1 MAREELLLLIKA
13 ETQKAVQEMQKMN
26 NSINKTQA
34 GIKGTIEG
42 FKNFAMKA
50 LVVVAAIKGL
60 INVFKGTTE
69 AYKKQLEAEVKL
81 ESALKATGYAVGIT
95 AEEMKAMAAGMQQTT
110 VFGNE
115 LVINA
120 QAIMTTFTKIGKD
133 VFPEAIARA
142 ADMSTMFGQDLQQ
155 SVIQLGTALND
166 PIAGIG
172 RLKRIGISFSEE
184 QKKQIKSFMDMND
197 IASAQKVILDE
208 LGVEFGGVA
217 EEMGKTPIG
226 IFKRFDNTMSDLN
239 ETIGMYISNA
249 AVPLA
254 ESFTKMA
261 EGVNAFL
268 KSREGMAQIQAILS
282 AVAGVGSILST
293 IFGKIFS
300 MFKDFTENIA
310 SKVSEEFSEI
320 VGEGNESN
328 VIFTILGGIVQ
339 VVSAHFAIF
348 GKIIEFAIN
357 HLSNLIQAAMKTGD
371 VLVKLVQ
378 ALIDPFNQEKWDAL
392 GTAGQEALDQWVKT
406 GGEFVT
412 GIGEIISTVMDEF
425 GKFVEGTT
433 QNAEELKKNTEASI
447 DAVNKLME
455 ALKSNNKA
463 LLDDLNNVPPALQ
476 GTTDEIENILAEWE
490 NIHLTDVEKEIKKLD
505 EMKANFEKA
514 GIDRIEIEEWYQGE
528 IDAIRQEQHDKEKE
542 RMMDLVQTS
551 LDFTNQMV
559 TGMADIFSM
568 YFNNKNIELDNNYKK
583 EKEAIEKNVKDEDEK
598 NKALAKLEAD
608 YDKKRGQIK
617 TRQARQEKA
626 WGIVQSI
633 IDTGAAVMKTFAQ
646 LGFPWGIPAA
656 VAVGAL
662 GAAKTAM
669 IASQPIPKFEQGGA
683 FTVPPGFEDDSF
695 LMRAKSGEEVNIRR
709 PDQAGQ
715 PIQIKIYLGEDIIW
729 DKAYQ
734 ASINGNLLIDT
745 RALTGG

>member
-34 GIKGTIEG
+34 GIKNTIQG

-50 LVVVAAIKGL
+50 LVVVAAVKGL
-60 INVFKGTTE
+60 INVFRGTTE

-95 AEEMKAMAAGMQQTT
+95 AEEMKAMAAEMQQTT
-110 VFGNE
+110 VFGDN

-166 PIAGIG
+166 PIAGVG

-184 QKKQIKSFMDMND
+184 QKKQIKNFMDMND

-254 ESFTKMA
+254 ESFTKMT

-268 KSREGMAQIQAILS
+268 KSREGMAQVQGILNML
-282 AVAGVGSILST
+282 AGTGSVLGT
-293 IFGKIFS
+293 IFGQLVDTLKPLGEDILNTFN
-300 MFKDFTENIA
+300 K
-310 SKVSEEFSEI
+310 EFSDV
-320 VGEGNESN
+320 VGQGNEAN
-328 VIFTILGGIVQ
+328 VIFDILGGVIKA
-339 VVSAHFAIF
+339 VSIGFTIFAE
-348 GKIIEFAIN
+348 IIKVSIRN
-357 HLSNLIQAAMKTGD
+357 VGNLIGAVKDSIG
-371 VLVKLVQ
+371 VLGTFGQ
-378 ALIDPFNQEKWDAL
+378 ALLDPLNQEKWDEVGKSVERAGDAWL
-392 GTAGQEALDQWVKT
+392 TFGKETIQGYGDIIGTAVTEISGFMDGAKENASQIKSSYEDALNGVSRMM
-406 GGEFVT
+406 E
-412 GIGEIISTVMDEF
+412 GIKQNNQNMLDGVQSIIP
-425 GKFVEGTT
+425 
-433 QNAEELKKNTEASI
+433 I
-447 DAVNKLME
+447 
-455 ALKSNNKA
+455 
-463 LLDDLNNVPPALQ
+463 
-476 GTTDEIENILAEWE
+476 
-490 NIHLTDVEKEIKKLD
+490 
-505 EMKANFEKA
+505 
-514 GIDRIEIEEWYQGE
+514 IEETEEE
-528 IDAIRQEQHDKEKE
+528 IDAIKEEYAEKDAERQKKILENTLSFAD
-542 RMMDLVQTS
+542 
-551 LDFTNQMV
+551 QMV
-559 TGMADIFSM
+559 SGMADIFSM

-633 IDTGAAVMKTFAQ
+633 IDTGTAVMKTFAQ